1 MMSKVLYCR
10 DVGMDCDFVA
20 RADTEDELLQQAAVH
35 AQAVHSVQVL
45 PPELVAAVRA
55 AIREA

>member
-1 MMSKVLYCR
+1 
-10 DVGMDCDFVA
+10 MDCDFVA

-35 AQAVHSVQVL
+35 AQAVHSVQDL
-45 PPELVAAVRA
+45 SPDLVAAVRA